1 MKQRDRRFSA
11 WYFISFL
18 NFFSLVNNN
27 FGPARRP
34 FACSAT
40 TTLSMYIAKCVAQA
54 ATNKQN
60 KQNFLRAAALRIC
73 EHAVQLS
80 LLPPLRHSPPPPPP
94 IALLCESHYRFEQEK
109 NRKKEKRRKGSPQI
123 LLVLENE
130 GGREDGQN
138 LPNHNKSATQPPAPD

>member
-1 MKQRDRRFSA
+1 MLQFCTARAPKQNGSPQVFGSLQCHEQSTSAEQTGTQLRPNGKCQVTKSPRRREAARQKIFRLV
-11 WYFISFL
+11 FHFFL

-40 TTLSMYIAKCVAQA
+40 TTPSMYIAKCVAQA

-80 LLPPLRHSPPPPPP
+80 LLPPLRHFFPPPD
-94 IALLCESHYRFEQEK
+94 CS
-109 NRKKEKRRKGSPQI
+109 
-123 LLVLENE
+123 LV
-130 GGREDGQN
+130 
-138 LPNHNKSATQPPAPD
+138 